1 MENNIVNQLPET
13 NFNDGMS
20 DSSTFSTKS
29 SPVRDFNVCT
39 TDYLR
44 TESTSLSKTINSSI
58 TNESFNLC
66 CDFTAS
72 AVNQFSP
79 NVNSYSPVV
88 STKPSTSYNE
98 SLLGKSDVN
107 YSCTSTNLSN
117 RSVPAAHSN
126 SELLPNVPV
135 EPATSK
141 TDYFPSA
148 VNSVVVS
155 ETGKKYPKKYSFYSD
170 FSSFLN
176 QETSFNKDCR
186 SSNSESSKLCDLSC
200 STTASRDIQQPLM
213 QMNQQIS
220 INIES
225 NNRSVPVETSANSH
239 SPTDMPIPIS
249 PTINTLQARKGRL
262 KQFIHIVLRHMLPIL
277 SLEEFRLFSIMLKL
291 YNNQIYRI
299 NLNICFLIFRKNKSV
314 SYYAA
319 ICYFI
324 NKELRAKTLCL
335 KDEN

>member
-1 MENNIVNQLPET
+1 MSKEILNPVRHCSVTSEMEDNIVNQLPET

-20 DSSTFSTKS
+20 DSSNFSTKS

-39 TDYLR
+39 TDYLP
-44 TESTSLSKTINSSI
+44 TASTSLSKTINSSI

-66 CDFTAS
+66 CDFTGS
-72 AVNQFSP
+72 AVNQFSS
-79 NVNSYSPVV
+79 NVNSYSPMV
-88 STKPSTSYNE
+88 STKPSTYSE

-107 YSCTSTNLSN
+107 YSCTSTSLSS
-117 RSVPAAHSN
+117 RSIPAAQSN
-126 SELLPNVPV
+126 SELLPNAPV

-148 VNSVVVS
+148 VNSIVVS

-186 SSNSESSKLCDLSC
+186 SSNSESSKLCDLPC

-220 INIES
+220 TNIES
-225 NNRSVPVETSANSH
+225 NNSSVPVETTANSH
-239 SPTDMPIPIS
+239 LPADMPVQTIS
-249 PTINTLQARKGRL
+249 PTINGPQVRQGWL
-262 KQFIHIVLRHMLPIL
+262 KQFIHIYIVSRHILSTL
-277 SLEEFRLFSIMLKL
+277 SLEEFRLFEKKKF
-291 YNNQIYRI
+291 Y
-299 NLNICFLIFRKNKSV
+299 
-314 SYYAA
+314 
-319 ICYFI
+319 
-324 NKELRAKTLCL
+324 
-335 KDEN
+335 